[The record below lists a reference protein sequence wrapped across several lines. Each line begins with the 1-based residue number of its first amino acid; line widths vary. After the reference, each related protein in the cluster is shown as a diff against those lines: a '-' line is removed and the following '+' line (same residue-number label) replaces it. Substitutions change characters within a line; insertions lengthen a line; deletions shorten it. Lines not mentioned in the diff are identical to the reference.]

1 MASRAEVY
9 AKFGLTAEAAQL
21 FETELGT
28 ILLAR
33 EGEERGWHLKANPKE
48 AAEFYEQ
55 LNRRTL
61 GQILATL
68 REYIDL
74 DEQVTQSFEI
84 ALKARNRLNHGFFE
98 RHNFAI
104 YSEAGRNAMIVELE
118 TMHSQLVEAYQIAQP
133 AAIQLVAR
141 IHGARETGDG
151 RS

>member
-1 MASRAEVY
+1 MANREEVY

-33 EGEERGWHLKANPKE
+33 EGEERGWHLEANPEK
-48 AAEFYEQ
+48 AAEFYEK
-55 LNRRTL
+55 LNRKTL
-61 GQILATL
+61 GQILTSL
-68 REYIDL
+68 REYLDL
-74 DEQVTQSFEI
+74 GEEVAESFEL

-104 YSEAGRNAMIVELE
+104 FSGAGRDAMIAELE
-118 TMHSQLVEAYQIAQP
+118 TMHSQLVEAYEIAQP

-141 IHGARETGDG
+141 IQGARALGDG